1 MKVKKVSERELEELT
16 GSGMGYFGAS
26 TRIYHVP
33 EKGVYV
39 CGATNYD
46 LPQGHRGRC
55 YVQDWVAVDDILV
68 ALRIVRGATCVLG
81 GFSRTEYQV
90 LAVHNTKRDLLEQI
104 ADGVLD
110 DCLSD

>member
-39 CGATNYD
+39 CGATSHK
-46 LPQGHRGRC
+46 GTGEGAMFRTG
-55 YVQDWVAVDDILV
+55 
-68 ALRIVRGATCVLG
+68 LR
-81 GFSRTEYQV
+81 
-90 LAVHNTKRDLLEQI
+90 
-104 ADGVLD
+104 
-110 DCLSD
+110 

>member
-16 GSGMGYFGAS
+16 GSDRGYRGAF

-46 LPQGHRGRC
+46 LPQGHLGRC
-55 YVQDWVAVDDILV
+55 YVQDWVAVDDIEV
-68 ALRIVRGATCVLG
+68 ALRIVRGATCSLE
-81 GFSRTEYQV
+81 GFSRSEHSV
-90 LAVHNTKRDLLEQI
+90 LFVHNTKRDLLEQI

-110 DCLSD
+110 GYLSD